1 MFPKIML
8 LTTLIPIMIFGS
20 GLSIY
25 NTSYDTIQDSTNKLE
40 NSEKSAFYAVYSSY
54 EGDRTGVMVKN
65 LISDLITNADT
76 YEDDFSKIPSL
87 KIYDKIDYNNSDV
100 EDAISPKTEKEFNQ
114 YVSNLNSMKNLVESK
129 HTYNI
134 ELENRGDIL
143 EITLYY

>member
-1 MFPKIML
+1 M
-8 LTTLIPIMIFGS
+8 
-20 GLSIY
+20 
-25 NTSYDTIQDSTNKLE
+25 E
-40 NSEKSAFYAVYSSY
+40 NSEKSAFYSVYSSY
-54 EGDRTGVMVKN
+54 EGDQTGVMVKN

-87 KIYDKIDYNNSDV
+87 KIYDKIDYNNSDI

-114 YVSNLNSMKNLVESK
+114 YISNLNSMKNLVESK
-129 HTYNI
+129 HTYNV

>member
-25 NTSYDTIQDSTNKLE
+25 NSSYDTMQDSTSKM
-40 NSEKSAFYAVYSSY
+40 EKSAKTAFYAVFSAY
-54 EGDRTGVMVKN
+54 EGTQTGSQVKS

-87 KIYDKIDYNNSDV
+87 KIYDKIDSNNSDI

-114 YVSNLNSMKNLVESK
+114 YISNLNNMKSLVESK
-129 HTYNI
+129 HTYNV
-134 ELENRGDIL
+134 ELENSGDIL

>member
-1 MFPKIML
+1 MKM
-8 LTTLIPIMIFGS
+8 T
-20 GLSIY
+20 
-25 NTSYDTIQDSTNKLE
+25 
-40 NSEKSAFYAVYSSY
+40 
-54 EGDRTGVMVKN
+54 
-65 LISDLITNADT
+65 
-76 YEDDFSKIPSL
+76 KIPSL